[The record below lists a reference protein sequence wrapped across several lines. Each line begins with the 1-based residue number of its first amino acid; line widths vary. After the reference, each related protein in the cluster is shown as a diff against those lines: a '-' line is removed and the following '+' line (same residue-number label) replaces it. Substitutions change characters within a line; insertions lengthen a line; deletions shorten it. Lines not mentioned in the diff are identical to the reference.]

1 MLVYIGLS
9 LHVHV
14 YAYKGVY
21 KEVQIDC
28 NEWKGPDLTSISLLT
43 KVRLN
48 PDLHDLFVCV

>member
-1 MLVYIGLS
+1 MDLS

-14 YAYKGVY
+14 YAYKGMY
-21 KEVQIDC
+21 KEVQIDF
-28 NEWKGPDLTSISLLT
+28 NEWKGPDLTNISLFT